1 MPAGRGRALAW
12 ATAAALLA
20 LVVAVPVVGFVVLVL
35 AGPHS
40 DLLPGALQP
49 LVLLAGWGCVLCAPA
64 AAARWAWRRAKSR

>member
-1 MPAGRGRALAW
+1 VPAGSGRALAW
-12 ATAAALLA
+12 AAVAGLLA
-20 LVVAVPVVGFVVLVL
+20 LAVTVPAVGFVVLVL

-49 LVLLAGWGCVLCAPA
+49 FVLLAGWGCVLGVPV